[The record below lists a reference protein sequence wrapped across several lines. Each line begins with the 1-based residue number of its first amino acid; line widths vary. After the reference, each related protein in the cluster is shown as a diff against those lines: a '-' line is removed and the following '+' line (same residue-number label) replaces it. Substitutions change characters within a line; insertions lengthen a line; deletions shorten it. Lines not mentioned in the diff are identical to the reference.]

1 MKKFEYGA
9 FFYDGESATKNI
21 ASVVIMSDGLLIISE
36 DKKELLWHYG
46 NIRQNEEVY
55 SDTET
60 HLVNLEHTNQKLI
73 VEEPHFLSVVKKIF
87 PSIRFYDPPR
97 LLTLR
102 RVAVT
107 GVLLILFLIPF
118 SYFVLIPAFSEKV
131 AKRIPVSFEES
142 LSKPYLAMLVP
153 KESRCN
159 GDKEYKKIEAI
170 FNRLTATIPESEY
183 DFKLYVVKSDIV
195 NAFAL
200 PGGHIVLYSELLQH
214 TDRPEQVAGVLAHEI
229 QHVTNRHG
237 TESLVKDYSLGL
249 ILSVITNDTKSVEQT
264 VGLAKYL
271 GLMNY
276 SRENETEADEGG
288 MNMLRDAK
296 IDSDGMVEFFEILD
310 GQAGDVP
317 DSLKYF
323 STHPQTGDRI
333 SRLKEISGGM
343 EYKPEEIYTQKEWVE
358 IKKICSGILTKEF
371 SPWGIN

>member
-1 MKKFEYGA
+1 MKKFEYDA
-9 FFYDGESATKNI
+9 FFYDGESANKNRSKVLI
-21 ASVVIMSDGLLIISE
+21 RSDGLLISCSN
-36 DKKELLWHYG
+36 KKEFLWLYED
-46 NIRQNEEVY
+46 IRQNEEVY

-60 HLVNLEHTNQKLI
+60 HLINLNHPNQKLI
-73 VEEPHFLSVVKKIF
+73 VEEPHFLSVIKKLF

-97 LLTLR
+97 LITLR
-102 RVAVT
+102 RIAVS
-107 GVLLILFLIPF
+107 GALFILFLIPF
-118 SYFVLIPAFSEKV
+118 SYFVLIPAFSEIV
-131 AKRIPVSFEES
+131 AKKIPVSFEER
-142 LSKPYLAMLVP
+142 LSKPYLSMLVP
-153 KESRCN
+153 KESQCN
-159 GDKEYKKIEAI
+159 SDKEFKKIEAI

-200 PGGHIVLYSELLQH
+200 PGGHIVLYSGLLQH

-249 ILSVITNDTKSVEQT
+249 FLSVITNDTKTVEQT

-276 SRENETEADEGG
+276 SRENETEADTGG
-288 MNMLRDAK
+288 MKMLNEAK
-296 IDSDGMVEFFEILD
+296 IDQAGMVEFFEILD
-310 GQAGDVP
+310 EQAEDMP

-333 SRLKEISGGM
+333 SKLKEISREM
-343 EYKPEEIYTQKEWVE
+343 DYKPVEIYSFKEWKE